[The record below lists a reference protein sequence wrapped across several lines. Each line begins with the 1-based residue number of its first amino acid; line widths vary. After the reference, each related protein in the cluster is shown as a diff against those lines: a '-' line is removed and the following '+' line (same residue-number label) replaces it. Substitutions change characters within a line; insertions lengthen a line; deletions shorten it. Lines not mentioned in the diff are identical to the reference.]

1 MLNKELSLKLSL
13 DEIID
18 EGFDYER
25 KVMENLFRFSNYI
38 GVKHFKVIFLHKNIS
53 EDLIK
58 EFVKRNENV
67 LFHIS
72 SKITTTDCTAWF
84 VISKELS
91 NEPKFI
97 TYRYKYIGNIL
108 NGLPKFF
115 EVAKTLKEKNENS
128 NSR

>member
-1 MLNKELSLKLSL
+1 MNKEISLKISL
-13 DEIID
+13 DEILE

-38 GVKHFKVIFLHKNIS
+38 GVRHFKVIFLHKNIS
-53 EDLIK
+53 K
-58 EFVKRNENV
+58 EEISDFVKRNENV
-67 LFHIS
+67 LFHIN
-72 SKITTTDCTAWF
+72 SKITSNNCTAWF
-84 VISKELS
+84 VIENKKTEHKYL
-91 NEPKFI
+91 
-97 TYRYKYIGNIL
+97 TYRYKYVGNIL

>member
-1 MLNKELSLKLSL
+1 MLERELSLKLSL
-13 DEIID
+13 DEIIK

-38 GVKHFKVIFLHKNIS
+38 GVKHFRVIFLHKDVSIERIN
-53 EDLIK
+53 
-58 EFVKRNENV
+58 EFVERNENV
-67 LFHIS
+67 LFHIT
-72 SKITTTDCTAWF
+72 SKITSKDCNAWF
-84 VISKELS
+84 VIEKEKS
-91 NEPKFI
+91 EHKFL

-128 NSR
+128 NHR